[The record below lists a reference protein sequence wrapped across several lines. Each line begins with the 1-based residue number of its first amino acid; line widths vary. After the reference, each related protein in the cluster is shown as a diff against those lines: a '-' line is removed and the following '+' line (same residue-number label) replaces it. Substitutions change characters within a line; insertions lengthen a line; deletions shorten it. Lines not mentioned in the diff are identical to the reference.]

1 MRVLV
6 TGANG
11 FVGKNLLVHLRE
23 FADIELSVFLRTDP
37 TEQLFLKVA
46 EADFIFHLAGINR
59 PKDERE
65 FTVGNFDLTQQLCE
79 AIKKSNRCIPM
90 VYTSSIQAEQDN
102 PYGFSK
108 RKAEEALLELT
119 TLTGSPSYIYR
130 LPNLF
135 GKWCRPNYN
144 SVVATF
150 CYNIAND
157 LPIKVNDPNAVL
169 RLAYIDDVIQ
179 DFLLVMRERP
189 SGGYREIEPVYP
201 ISLGSLAAELTR
213 FKESRRDLI
222 TEKVGT
228 GLSRALYSTYLSY
241 LTPSQF
247 SYPLTKHEDARG
259 VFVEMLKTSDSGQ
272 FSYFTAHPGVTRGGH
287 YHHTKNEKFLVTK
300 GAARF
305 RFRHIETGETYE
317 YCVNASRPEIV
328 ETIPGWS
335 HDITNIGND
344 EMIVLLWA
352 NEIFDRSHPD
362 TYSKQ
367 LS

>member
-11 FVGKNLLVHLRE
+11 FVGKNLMVHLRE
-23 FADIELSVFLRTDP
+23 QSDIELSVFLRTDP
-37 TEQLFLKVA
+37 AEQLFARVA

-59 PKDERE
+59 PKDEQE
-65 FTVGNFDLTQQLCE
+65 FAVGNFDLTQQLCE
-79 AIKKSNRCIPM
+79 AIGKSKRSIPV
-90 VYTSSIQAEQDN
+90 VYTSSIQARQEN
-102 PYGFSK
+102 PYGVSK

-119 TLTGSPSYIYR
+119 KISGSPAYIYR

-150 CYNIAND
+150 CHNIAND
-157 LPIKVNDPNAVL
+157 LPIKINDPNAML
-169 RLAYIDDVIQ
+169 ELAYIDDVIQ
-179 DFLLVMRERP
+179 DFLSVMREQP
-189 SGGYREIEPVYP
+189 AGGHREIKPVYP
-201 ISLGSLAAELTR
+201 ISLGSLAAELNR
-213 FKESRRDLI
+213 FKESRNTLV
-222 TEKVGT
+222 TEKVGS
-228 GLSRALYSTYLSY
+228 GLTRALYSTYLSY
-241 LTPSQF
+241 LTPGQF

-287 YHHTKNEKFLVTK
+287 YHHTKNEKFLVTR

-317 YCVNASRPEIV
+317 YCVDASRPEIV

-335 HDITNIGND
+335 HDITNIGDD

-362 TYSKQ
+362 TYTKQ

>member
-1 MRVLV
+1 MKVLV

-11 FVGKNLLVHLRE
+11 FVGKNLMVHLRE
-23 FADIELSVFLRTDP
+23 FADIELSTFLHTDP
-37 TEQLFLKVA
+37 AEQLFSKVA
-46 EADFIFHLAGINR
+46 EADFIFHLAGVNR

-65 FTVGNFDLTQQLCE
+65 FAVGNFDLTQQLCDS
-79 AIKKSNRCIPM
+79 IKNSGRSIPV
-90 VYTSSIQAEQDN
+90 VYASSVQAKQDN
-102 PYGFSK
+102 PYGVSK
-108 RKAEEALLELT
+108 RKAEEVLLELT
-119 TLTGSPSYIYR
+119 ALTGSRSYIYR

-150 CYNIAND
+150 CYNIANG
-157 LPIKVNDPNAVL
+157 LPIKINDPGAVL
-169 RLAYIDDVIQ
+169 ELAYIDDVIR

-189 SGGYREIEPVYP
+189 AGGYREIEPVYP
-201 ISLGSLAAELTR
+201 ISLGNLAAELNR
-213 FKESRRDLI
+213 FKDSRHNLV

-241 LTPSQF
+241 LVPGQF
-247 SYPLTKHEDARG
+247 AYPLTKHEDARG
-259 VFVEMLKTSDSGQ
+259 AFVEMLKTTDSGQ

-305 RFRHIETGETYE
+305 RFRHVQTGETYE
-317 YCVNASRPEIV
+317 YCVDAGKPEIV

-335 HDITNIGND
+335 HDITNIGDD

-352 NEIFDRSHPD
+352 NEIFDRSYPD
-362 TYSKQ
+362 TYTKQ
-367 LS
+367 L